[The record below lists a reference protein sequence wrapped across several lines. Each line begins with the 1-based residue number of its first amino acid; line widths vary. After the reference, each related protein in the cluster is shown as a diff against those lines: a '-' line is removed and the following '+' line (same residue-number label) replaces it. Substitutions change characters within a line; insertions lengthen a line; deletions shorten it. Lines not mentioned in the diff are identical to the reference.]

1 MKTVLVV
8 EDEKMIRQGIKTM
21 IQRSGVPVEIIMECN
36 NGETA
41 LEILKE
47 QKIDV
52 MFTDIRMPKMDGI
65 ELVQKMQ
72 ELEHK
77 PLTVAVS
84 GYDDFSYA
92 VEMMRHGV
100 REYILK
106 PVERQKIQAI
116 LRKLEQEIIDN
127 NKSDSASKRIGYQQL
142 KYLMLNSRTTEEEL
156 ETLREQ
162 YEKDFY
168 EGNFFVCCRNATK
181 MKAEN
186 DRYIYLPDLDE
197 NDVLIVEEDN
207 LDMLLKNELSGIYV
221 GISGVHSGLTSLRTA
236 YEEAVRARR
245 RAFAS
250 NRKEVRFGE
259 EEKRVPD
266 QVLEESHKLLEQEA
280 CLQRVQLLGTD
291 KTDEVLCVWG
301 AFFHAVKLEHLSDAD
316 FEKGIIEFLI
326 DVSKTYRNALGN
338 DMENVEKLREVWK
351 YSNIDVYEREF
362 MNWLL
367 ELHDRINSQFDT
379 NKNKQKIQQA
389 VEYIKENYAKDLN
402 MAVVSN
408 YISMNYSLF
417 SYSFKQ
423 YTGSNFVNY
432 LKTIRMEE
440 AKKLLVETD
449 MRVIEISQTVGYD
462 NEKHFMKIFKSSCG
476 VSPSEYRKNMKM
488 TDM

>member
-21 IQRSGVPVEIIMECN
+21 IRRSGVPVEVIMECN
-36 NGETA
+36 NGRTA

-65 ELVQKMQ
+65 ELVKQMQK
-72 ELEHK
+72 LEHK

-100 REYILK
+100 RDYILK
-106 PVERQKIQAI
+106 PVERQKIQQI
-116 LRKLEQEIIDN
+116 LMNLENEIIN
-127 NKSDSASKRIGYQQL
+127 SQKSESASRKIGYQQL
-142 KYLMLNSRTTEEEL
+142 KYLMLNNRMTQEEL
-156 ETLREQ
+156 QTLKNQ

-168 EGNFFVCCRNATK
+168 AGDFFVCCRNAKETK
-181 MKAEN
+181 EQQ
-186 DRYIYLPDLDE
+186 RYIYLPNLEE
-197 NDVLIVEEDN
+197 NDVFIVEEQD
-207 LDMLLKNELSGIYV
+207 LDMVLKNELSTEYV
-221 GISGVHSGLTSLRTA
+221 GISGRHRGLDELQAA
-236 YEEAVRARR
+236 YGEALLARR

-250 NRKEVRFGE
+250 NRNQVEFIEGK
-259 EEKRVPD
+259 KRIPE
-266 QVLEESHKLLEQEA
+266 QLLEESKRLLEPDA

-291 KTDEVLCVWG
+291 KTDEVLRVWN
-301 AFFHAVKLEHLSDAD
+301 AFFHAVKLEHLSGEE
-316 FEKGIIEFLI
+316 FETGIHEFLN
-326 DVSKTYRNALGN
+326 DVLKTYRNVLGIDSEDAERLQDVWRFDN
-338 DMENVEKLREVWK
+338 LDAYEK
-351 YSNIDVYEREF
+351 EF
-362 MNWLL
+362 MKWLL
-367 ELHDRINSQFDT
+367 GLHDKINSQFDT

-389 VEYIKENYAKDLN
+389 VEYIQKNYASDLN

-432 LKTIRMEE
+432 LKTIRMDE
-440 AKKLLVETD
+440 AKRLLAETD
-449 MRVIEISQTVGYD
+449 MRVIEVSQAVGYD
-462 NEKHFMKIFKSSCG
+462 NEKHFMKIFKSFCG

-488 TDM
+488 TE

>member
-21 IQRSGVPVEIIMECN
+21 IQRSGVPVEVIMECN
-36 NGETA
+36 NGEAA
-41 LEILKE
+41 LEILRE
-47 QKIDV
+47 HKIDV

-72 ELEHK
+72 SLEHK

-106 PVERQKIQAI
+106 PVERQKIQAV
-116 LRKLEQEIIDN
+116 LVKLEQEIADN
-127 NKSDSASKRIGYQQL
+127 RRNDSTSKKIGYQQL
-142 KYLMLNSRTTEEEL
+142 KYLMLNNRITEEEL
-156 ETLREQ
+156 QTLEEQ
-162 YEKDFY
+162 VAKDFY
-168 EGNFFVCCRNATK
+168 DGNYYVCCKEAGKNK
-181 MKAEN
+181 QQEN
-186 DRYIYLPDLDE
+186 YIYLPNLDE
-197 NDVLIVEEDN
+197 NDIFIVEEDI
-207 LDMLLKNELSGIYV
+207 LELLLKNELADKYV
-221 GISGVHSGLTSLRTA
+221 GISGVHRGLAELRRA
-236 YEEAVRARR
+236 YEEAASARR

-250 NRKEVRFGE
+250 NRNKVYYGE
-259 EEKRVPD
+259 EEKRVPE
-266 QVLEESHKLLEQEA
+266 QLLEESRKLLAPDA

-291 KTDEVLCVWG
+291 KTEDVLRVWN
-301 AFFHAVKLEHLSDAD
+301 AFFHAVKLEHLTDAHFDRCIRD
-316 FEKGIIEFLI
+316 FLL
-326 DVSKTYRNALGN
+326 DVMKTYRNVIGN
-338 DMENVEKLREVWK
+338 DNEDIEKLQDIWK
-351 YSNIDVYEREF
+351 FSNLDAYEDEF
-362 MNWLL
+362 MDWLL
-367 ELHDRINSQFDT
+367 ELHDKINSQFDT

-408 YISMNYSLF
+408 SISMNYSLF

-440 AKKLLVETD
+440 AKRLLVETD
-449 MRVIEISQTVGYD
+449 MRVIEVSQAVGYD

-488 TDM
+488 TDGM

>member
-1 MKTVLVV
+1 M
-8 EDEKMIRQGIKTM
+8 
-21 IQRSGVPVEIIMECN
+21 
-36 NGETA
+36 
-41 LEILKE
+41 
-47 QKIDV
+47 
-52 MFTDIRMPKMDGI
+52 
-65 ELVQKMQ
+65 
-72 ELEHK
+72 
-77 PLTVAVS
+77 
-84 GYDDFSYA
+84 
-92 VEMMRHGV
+92 
-100 REYILK
+100 
-106 PVERQKIQAI
+106 
-116 LRKLEQEIIDN
+116 
-127 NKSDSASKRIGYQQL
+127 
-142 KYLMLNSRTTEEEL
+142 
-156 ETLREQ
+156 
-162 YEKDFY
+162 
-168 EGNFFVCCRNATK
+168 
-181 MKAEN
+181 
-186 DRYIYLPDLDE
+186 
-197 NDVLIVEEDN
+197 
-207 LDMLLKNELSGIYV
+207 
-221 GISGVHSGLTSLRTA
+221 GISGVHSGLESLRTA

-291 KTDEVLCVWG
+291 KTDEVLRVWG
-301 AFFHAVKLEHLSDAD
+301 AFFHAVKLEHLSDTD

-362 MNWLL
+362 MDWLL

-462 NEKHFMKIFKSSCG
+462 NEKHFMKIFKSACG

-488 TDM
+488 TDI

>member
-1 MKTVLVV
+1 
-8 EDEKMIRQGIKTM
+8 
-21 IQRSGVPVEIIMECN
+21 
-36 NGETA
+36 
-41 LEILKE
+41 
-47 QKIDV
+47 
-52 MFTDIRMPKMDGI
+52 
-65 ELVQKMQ
+65 LVQKMQ

-291 KTDEVLCVWG
+291 KTDEVLRVWG

>member
-162 YEKDFY
+162 YEKDF
-168 EGNFFVCCRNATK
+168 FVCCRNATK

-291 KTDEVLCVWG
+291 KTDEVLRVWG

-408 YISMNYSLF
+408 YISMNYSMF